1 MLITVFKWTYT
12 TDVVGGID
20 KNKQNSSKTNKGK
33 QTSSTSD
40 IYKIVCMI
48 MVCNYHP
55 VIVFCFFKHN
65 CKFSQICRMFTKFE
79 GSLIRVFRRLE
90 KSLRQMCQAAKAIGN
105 IDLENKFANSI
116 VKIKCDTIF
125 AVSLYL

>member
-1 MLITVFKWTYT
+1 MHNKERST

-65 CKFSQICRMFTKFE
+65 CKDMVTE
-79 GSLIRVFRRLE
+79 VFNN
-90 KSLRQMCQAAKAIGN
+90 AI
-105 IDLENKFANSI
+105 L
-116 VKIKCDTIF
+116 
-125 AVSLYL
+125 